1 MNTLKQRISTL
12 VKEVLAEGE
21 QSKQQWE
28 GEINDFLSALRS
40 GSSDVIAEDDLIA
53 VEIFKSRETSN
64 DPRYVVYEPSKDPFR
79 LRDDHFYVQNS
90 RPLTNEELNVIKWY
104 AERHGLDEIV
114 STIEESTY
122 NEDYLDE
129 AVNRAF
135 KKVLKE
141 DKFDDLFDTKRNG
154 NMKTKGMFGFNL
166 QSPEGEW
173 KNEKIIYDPNTR
185 RMSCMGVSIVVDSN
199 ASIEENVDRL
209 YDKLIKRGFRGEED

>member
-1 MNTLKQRISTL
+1 MNILKQKISTL
-12 VKEVLAEGE
+12 VKEVLTEGE
-21 QSKQQWE
+21 QSQRQWE

-40 GSSDVIAEDDLIA
+40 SSGDVIAENGLIA

-79 LRDDHFYVQNS
+79 LRDDHFCIQHS
-90 RPLTNEELNVIKWY
+90 RPLTDKELNVIKWY

-114 STIEESTY
+114 STIEENTY

-135 KKVLKE
+135 KKVLRE
-141 DKFDDLFDTKRNG
+141 DKFDDLFDTKKNG
-154 NMKTKGMFGFNL
+154 NLKTAGLFGFNL
-166 QSPEGEW
+166 QTPEGEW
-173 KNEKIIYDPNTR
+173 TNEKIMYDPNTR

-209 YDKLIKRGFRGEED
+209 YDKLIKRGFRGKED